1 MQPKVKPNLWYHQPG
16 HLRIKLEPGE
26 AELSPMG
33 HDVRIT
39 KLVNGQRLR
48 ALVPTH
54 SLDAEMSYVPAAY
67 AGEQGDNVVLFLP
80 TSNEGRPT
88 WIISKKDLDAILV
101 K

>member
-1 MQPKVKPNLWYHQPG
+1 MQPKLKPKLWYHQPG

-39 KLVNGQRLR
+39 KFVSGQRLR

-54 SLDAEMSYVPAAY
+54 SLDEEMSYVPAAY

-88 WIISKKDLDAILV
+88 WIISKKDLDGILV